1 MRKLSVL
8 LMALMAVLCLASCD
22 NSLSAPVV
30 PTDEEAQRIERAASV
45 IMNFVQKHDEPIV
58 VVEGNTYTVNENR
71 NYGAG
76 YIIRK
81 GTVVTLDQT
90 TGYFTIDGDYSLNGG
105 SHTLEIEAQLDSVN
119 QKTTFSKCVFDGT
132 SYDLNTYYE
141 NSENA

>member
-8 LMALMAVLCLASCD
+8 LLALMAVLCLASCD

-30 PTDEEAQRIERAASV
+30 PTDEEAQRIERDASV
-45 IMNFVQKHDEPIV
+45 IMNFVLKHDEPIV

-90 TGYFTIDGDYSLNGG
+90 TGYYAIDGDYSLNGG

-119 QKTTFSKCVFDGT
+119 QKATFSKCVFDGT
-132 SYDLNTYYE
+132 AYDMNTYYE
-141 NSENA
+141 NA